1 MTPQGV
7 RLNGM
12 TGIACILRMALP
24 DLDDLLDESDDGDID
39 SDDEGRQ
46 NAVAAS
52 DSESISSPKKKSD
65 NTGSVGAG
73 SSQMEMTDNDY
84 MEDIFGELGIE
95 EGKEEDELDIEE
107 MLKPS

>member
-39 SDDEGRQ
+39 SDDEGR
-46 NAVAAS
+46 
-52 DSESISSPKKKSD
+52 
-65 NTGSVGAG
+65 
-73 SSQMEMTDNDY
+73 
-84 MEDIFGELGIE
+84 
-95 EGKEEDELDIEE
+95 
-107 MLKPS
+107 